1 VAINQT
7 AQEAEIPKTAI
18 YALDQTTGV
27 FRACEV
33 DVDGILQTTAGSGGG
48 GGGDVRIKDASAAQF
63 ASVDASGRLTVLV
76 AGTPAVSVSNF
87 PATQPVSGT
96 VAVSN
101 FPGTQPV
108 SGTVSIS
115 GSVAVTGPLTDTQLR
130 ASAVPVSLAS
140 VPSHAVTITTDPVH
154 VDGKGTAG
162 APSGGV
168 VSIQGVGSGL
178 AVPVSGTF
186 WQATQPVS
194 GPLTDTQLRA
204 SAVPMSLA
212 SLPSLAAG
220 TNNIGD
226 VDVLTLPAIPAGT
239 NRIGSVRPVDS
250 ADADLTSA
258 KWTALAGRYLGVHQA
273 SDLGRALV
281 CFGFGATG
289 GGFVS
294 TASAETLL
302 TMCWSKDGAAL
313 SSGTSYQVT
322 ASKRL
327 RIMGVF
333 LFERSTTGNT
343 TATTAFLRLRINTGG
358 AVLTSSPLQLTY
370 VVLHPAGAS
379 SPSTTAPFSLSAQ
392 DGFELQA
399 GWNFGIGIG
408 SSAWTATTCVPVWDG
423 CLVGFEY

>member
-7 AQEAEIPKTAI
+7 AQEAEIGKTAI
-18 YALDQTTGV
+18 FALDQTTGV

-48 GGGDVRIKDASAAQF
+48 GSGGDVRIKDASAAQF
-63 ASVDASGRLTVLV
+63 ASVDATGRLSVLV
-76 AGTPAVSVSNF
+76 ANFPATQPVSGTVALDAPSLAALETISVANFPATQPISGSVSVSNF

-96 VAVSN
+96 VA
-101 FPGTQPV
+101 
-108 SGTVSIS
+108 IS

-140 VPSHAVTITTDPVH
+140 VPTHAVTQSGAWTADVTDRAARDNGRVRIW
-154 VDGKGTAG
+154 DGTDTLDINALGAAQVSVANNPLPPLGAGTA
-162 APSGGV
+162 
-168 VSIQGVGSGL
+168 
-178 AVPVSGTF
+178 
-186 WQATQPVS
+186 
-194 GPLTDTQLRA
+194 
-204 SAVPMSLA
+204 
-212 SLPSLAAG
+212 
-220 TNNIGD
+220 NIGD

-258 KWTALAGRYLGVHQA
+258 KWAALAGRYLGVHKA
-273 SDLGRALV
+273 SDLGRNLL

-313 SSGTSYQVT
+313 SSGTTYAVT

-333 LFERSTTGNT
+333 LFERSSTGNT

-358 AVLTSSPLQLTY
+358 AVTTSSPLQLSY
-370 VVLHPAGAS
+370 IALHPAAAS
-379 SPSTTAPFSLSAQ
+379 TPSTTPPFNLSAQ

-408 SSAWTATTCVPVWDG
+408 STGWTATTQVPVWDG